1 MNDVAW
7 RSGYRVLTGLSHA
20 SLIVATVAWSLSL
33 RMPGPLPAVMI
44 ALLLLPLLLTI
55 RGLIADQRYTYQW
68 LSLVLVIFIGASTT
82 EVVAS
87 LRAEPA
93 AIVVMI
99 ASVAELLSV
108 LILIRS
114 AQPRRLE

>member
-1 MNDVAW
+1 MNDPAS
-7 RSGYRVLTGLSHA
+7 RSGFRILAGLSHA
-20 SLIVATVAWSLSL
+20 CLIVATVAWSLSL

-44 ALLLLPLLLTI
+44 ALLLIPLLLTI
-55 RGLIADQRYTYQW
+55 RGLLADQRYTYQW

-93 AIVVMI
+93 AIVVML
-99 ASVAELLSV
+99 ASATELLSI
-108 LILIRS
+108 LMLIRS

>member
-1 MNDVAW
+1 MTDIDW
-7 RSGYRVLTGLSHA
+7 RPGFRILAGLSHA
-20 SLIVATVAWSLSL
+20 CLIVATVAWSLSL
-33 RMPGPLPAVMI
+33 RMPGPLPALMI
-44 ALLLLPLLLTI
+44 ALLLIPLLLTI

-93 AIVVMI
+93 AIVVMV
-99 ASVAELLSV
+99 ASAAELLSV
-108 LILIRS
+108 LMLIRF

>member
-1 MNDVAW
+1 MGIN
-7 RSGYRVLTGLSHA
+7 SKICLLIHLTYRHRHLL
-20 SLIVATVAWSLSL
+20 L
-33 RMPGPLPAVMI
+33 RQHM
-44 ALLLLPLLLTI
+44 LLLLPLLLTI

-108 LILIRS
+108 LVLIRS

>member
-1 MNDVAW
+1 MNDVTW
-7 RSGYRVLTGLSHA
+7 RPGFRVLAGLSHA
-20 SLIVATVAWSLSL
+20 CLIVATVAWSLSL
-33 RMPGPLPAVMI
+33 RMPGPLPAIMI
-44 ALLLLPLLLTI
+44 ALLLIPLLLTI

-82 EVVAS
+82 EVIAS
-87 LRAEPA
+87 LRAEAA

-108 LILIRS
+108 LILIRF